1 MRGVTLLEMLVVIV
15 IIGVLA
21 TLAVTNFEG
30 ARERAFG
37 KEAVVSL
44 RLIAAAEKNFRL
56 ETNSYY
62 ASADLNGN
70 GSYID
75 EINTNLKLQLEEDN
89 WDYFISSTGSG
100 NFTATA
106 DRQGAGGFRD
116 CVYTIIQGQDEPSAG
131 ASCP

>member
-1 MRGVTLLEMLVVIV
+1 MKGVTLLEVLVIIV

-21 TLAVTNFEG
+21 TLAVPNFER

-37 KEAVVSL
+37 KEAIVSL
-44 RLIAAAEKNFRL
+44 RLIAAAEKIYRL
-56 ETNSYY
+56 EQDYY
-62 ASADLNGN
+62 YPDSTASPVDAISD
-70 GSYID
+70 
-75 EINTNLKLQLEEDN
+75 INTDLKLQIDENN
-89 WDYFISSTGSG
+89 WDYFISSTGPG

-116 CVYTIIQGQDEPSAG
+116 CVYTITQGQDEPSAS